1 MKSMRSLIFLCVVL
15 QCAVNGSLALSVIGG
30 TCPILRICT
39 LLVRTQRI
47 AMPLLH
53 FNILAMFIA
62 CVALLV
68 GFSYRDTRWGG
79 VLMVLGVLAVMG
91 VIVYD
96 IQVLSA
102 RA

>member
-1 MKSMRSLIFLCVVL
+1 
-15 QCAVNGSLALSVIGG
+15 
-30 TCPILRICT
+30 
-39 LLVRTQRI
+39 
-47 AMPLLH
+47 MPLLQ
-53 FNILAMFIA
+53 FNMIAMSVA

-68 GFSYRDTRWGG
+68 GFSYRDTPWGG
-79 VLMVLGVLAVMG
+79 GLMMLGVLAVMG

>member
-1 MKSMRSLIFLCVVL
+1 LDTVS
-15 QCAVNGSLALSVIGG
+15 
-30 TCPILRICT
+30 
-39 LLVRTQRI
+39 RTSITKEFRVS
-47 AMPLLH
+47 LLH
-53 FNILAMFIA
+53 FNMIAMFIA
-62 CVALLV
+62 CVSLLV

-79 VLMVLGVLAVMG
+79 CLMALGVLGVMG